1 MVAAAN
7 SVLAT
12 ASSLEAHNCC
22 NAHSLSFLARP
33 PQQFKLLQYL
43 GGMRMIHQGKPF
55 YISYISPI
63 FQLIQRL
70 VNMYLKRSEVL
81 IVNPN
86 LILTLKFSFLFCRVV
101 SSAVYLKTIRQVGQ
115 STKRS
120 ATDQQVLRTSH

>member
-22 NAHSLSFLARP
+22 NAHSLSFLAKP

-43 GGMRMIHQGKPF
+43 RGMRMIHQGKPF

-63 FQLIQRL
+63 FQLAQRL
-70 VNMYLKRSEVL
+70 VDMYLKRSEVL
-81 IVNPN
+81 LVNPN
-86 LILTLKFSFLFCRVV
+86 LILTLKFFFI
-101 SSAVYLKTIRQVGQ
+101 LKGG
-115 STKRS
+115 
-120 ATDQQVLRTSH
+120 L